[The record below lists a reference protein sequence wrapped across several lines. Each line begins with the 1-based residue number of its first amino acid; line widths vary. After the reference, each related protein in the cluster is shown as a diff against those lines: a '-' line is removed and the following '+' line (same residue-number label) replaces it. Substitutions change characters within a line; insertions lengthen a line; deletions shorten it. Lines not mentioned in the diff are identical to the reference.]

1 MSSSKKVVPASP
13 VSKRTTRVVVPVTPK
28 AGKGGKAECPGLIE
42 TQEMAQKALGGFLH
56 AEHKKVSFLVFLL
69 VLLLVVVIVA
79 LSSPTTTATGKKPT
93 RKEEVRR
100 GWHFFDRRGR
110 GAEQLHKAKMKTI
123 HGVVLSQSKPL
134 IESALNTVGVIGV
147 IKSKLQASVLQN
159 NRFISNVI
167 NDAVVATTGVVS
179 GVNGFVNAALT
190 KLVEPAPHRELLDLV
205 AASNFKAAKAWVAAR
220 QRQDPILWLQDAA
233 GSTILKKLIKIRHS
247 HIRRKDQ
254 AAAAELSLLVM
265 NVIDKAGTGLCN
277 VQDMLGSGCLH
288 ILARFDDVQL
298 LKTVISARPSALNY
312 NLRSSVGATPL
323 MVALRHQHDDSA
335 IMLVDHTQ
343 NPNERVAVLS
353 Y

>member
-28 AGKGGKAECPGLIE
+28 AGKGGKAECPGLRE
-42 TQEMAQKALGGFLH
+42 TQWEMAQKSLGGFLH

-69 VLLLVVVIVA
+69 ALLLVVVIVA
-79 LSSPTTTATGKKPT
+79 LSSTTTTATGKKPI

-100 GWHFFDRRGR
+100 GWHFFDRRGL
-110 GAEQLHKAKMKTI
+110 GAEQLHKAKTKTI
-123 HGVVLSQSKPL
+123 HGVVLSQSKPF
-134 IESALNTVGVIGV
+134 IESALNTVGVI
-147 IKSKLQASVLQN
+147 KSKLGASVLQN
-159 NRFISNVI
+159 NRVISNVI

-179 GVNGFVNAALT
+179 GVNGFVNTALT